1 MALQDARRRCSTS
14 KYIPDIYSGVFFF
27 VWCGVRKRCSRI
39 EPYMQRASV
48 KVVSRNVLVRSKAAF
63 AAIIVDSY
71 LG

>member
-1 MALQDARRRCSTS
+1 
-14 KYIPDIYSGVFFF
+14 
-27 VWCGVRKRCSRI
+27 
-39 EPYMQRASV
+39 MQRACAV